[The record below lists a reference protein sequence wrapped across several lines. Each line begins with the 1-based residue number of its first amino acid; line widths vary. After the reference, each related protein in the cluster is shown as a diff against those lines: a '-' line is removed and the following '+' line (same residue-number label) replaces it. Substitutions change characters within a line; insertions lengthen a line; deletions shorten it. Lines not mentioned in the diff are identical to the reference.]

1 MPKRG
6 MAARIDAS
14 AAGRK
19 RSTLCCA
26 RMRLAGMLF
35 VVAGLTHGI
44 LLAQWQVNPG
54 GFRRPGAASMRY
66 GGYYGARNPALPS
79 QNRFARQAD
88 GLLPSQNRALYLAH
102 GPLPSAS
109 GYTQWA
115 RAPGS
120 IRYSTYRPVHSTQY
134 PEALLPLTAAPRVSP
149 APRLVRPTSPPVG
162 SAFPG
167 RIEPQNVFA
176 APTQTGSLR
185 SLLPRAGSVSRTRP
199 LTPTSIRYAEQ
210 MAGRQPSVTRPVP
223 PSQSIL
229 TSTGRPS
236 NPFSPR
242 PPTGSIRYAGR

>member
-6 MAARIDAS
+6 TAARIDA
-14 AAGRK
+14 AAGK
-19 RSTLCCA
+19 RGARRRCA
-26 RMRLAGMLF
+26 GMRLAGMLSA
-35 VVAGLTHGI
+35 VASFTCGV

-54 GFRRPGAASMRY
+54 GFRKPGAASMRY
-66 GGYYGARNPALPS
+66 GGLYGATGPALPS
-79 QNRFARQAD
+79 QDRFARQSA
-88 GLLPSQNRALYLAH
+88 GLLPSENRGLYLER

-120 IRYSTYRPVHSTQY
+120 IRYSTYRPVHLAQN
-134 PEALLPLTAAPRVSP
+134 PGVLPPLSAAPGVSP
-149 APRLVRPTSPPVG
+149 ASPLVRYTPPPAG

-167 RIEPQNVFA
+167 RIQPQNVFA
-176 APTQTGSLR
+176 VPTETRSLL
-185 SLLPRAGSVSRTRP
+185 SLLPRAGSTSRTRP
-199 LTPTSIRYAEQ
+199 MTPTSIRYAEQ
-210 MAGRQPSVTRPVP
+210 MAGRQPSVTPPVS

-236 NPFSPR
+236 NPFSAR